1 MSGKFYLCQ
10 IMAKY
15 IQLTILWI
23 FSGINIAGS
32 SVAWM
37 WKVGQSHWI
46 RNQPDKPHDHRISS
60 EVGYSVRN
68 NSSLVIKHFTNAR

>member
-37 WKVGQSHWI
+37 WRVGHTGSEINQTSHMI
-46 RNQPDKPHDHRISS
+46 TESAQRLGI
-60 EVGYSVRN
+60 
-68 NSSLVIKHFTNAR
+68 L